1 MAIDK
6 GLKAG
11 AQDTY
16 EGVERATDDLAEVA
30 DAVKVSEGLAVEL
43 SYTSSNS
50 SALLEPSEVRENLD
64 FTLVVKF
71 VGETWK
77 WASPISAKMGGSVI
91 NE

>member
-1 MAIDK
+1 MRVLSEPLTTWLKSLMPSKSAK
-6 GLKAG
+6 GS
-11 AQDTY
+11 
-16 EGVERATDDLAEVA
+16 R
-30 DAVKVSEGLAVEL
+30 VEL